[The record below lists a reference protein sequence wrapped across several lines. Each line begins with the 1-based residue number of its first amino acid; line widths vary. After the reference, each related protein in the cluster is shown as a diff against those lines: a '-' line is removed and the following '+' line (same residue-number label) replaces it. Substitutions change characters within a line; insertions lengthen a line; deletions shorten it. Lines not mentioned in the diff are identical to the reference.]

1 MNDRHCKGCGI
12 LLQDENLLLPGYTT
26 DLSNDICQRCFR
38 IKNYGEYQIVTN
50 NNVEYLKV
58 LEAVGKTN
66 DLVIYVTDLINM
78 EKDFFVIICSNNSRR
93 RLKPYMEDLGVDG
106 VAWSMKPLMH
116 GLIVIKTRYKLKKKE
131 MVLIGD
137 QIVTDI
143 FAGNKFRIKTILVD
157 PLGIKDMK
165 ITYLNRKIEDFIVK
179 IYTKRGK
186 FERGRY
192 YE

>member
-1 MNDRHCKGCGI
+1 M
-12 LLQDENLLLPGYTT
+12 
-26 DLSNDICQRCFR
+26 
-38 IKNYGEYQIVTN
+38 
-50 NNVEYLKV
+50 
-58 LEAVGKTN
+58 
-66 DLVIYVTDLINM
+66 LVICVIFKPTMYYNNIYDINYDKLKEMGIKALVFDLDNTLGLISDGNCPPKTKALIKKLQ
-78 EKDFFVIICSNNSRR
+78 KDFFIVICSNNSKR

-116 GLIVIKTRYKLKKKE
+116 GLIVIKQKYKLKKKE
-131 MVLIGD
+131 MVIIGD

-165 ITYLNRKIEDFIVK
+165 ITYLNRKIEDLIVR